1 MNLPEIRCIYTYMDA
16 NAEFAECLACSCFAA
31 RRTARTI
38 TQHYEKHLRTTG
50 LTVTQFT
57 LLAMLSLA
65 GPQPVSR
72 FADLLGLER
81 TTLTRNLRQLRAR
94 GWVTESATGDRR
106 VRLLKITKRGAT
118 AARGALPHWR
128 EAQKSI
134 ALLLGAD
141 TIRALAATSKA
152 AVESGPGRS

>member
-1 MNLPEIRCIYTYMDA
+1 MKT
-16 NAEFAECLACSCFAA
+16 NAEFAECLSCSCFAA

-38 TQHYEKHLRTTG
+38 TQHYEQCMKPTG

-65 GPQPVSR
+65 GPQPLSR
-72 FADLLGLER
+72 FAGLLSLER

-106 VRLLKITKRGAT
+106 VRLLAITKRGAA
-118 AARGALPHWR
+118 AARAALPHWR

-134 ALLLGAD
+134 ARRLGAD
-141 TIRALAATSKA
+141 TIKALASASQA
-152 AVESGPGRS
+152 AAESAPDR

>member
-1 MNLPEIRCIYTYMDA
+1 MDA
-16 NAEFAECLACSCFAA
+16 KTEFAECLACSCFAA

-38 TQHYEKHLRTTG
+38 TQHYEECMKPTG

-65 GPQPVSR
+65 GPEPLSR
-72 FADLLGLER
+72 FAGLLGLER

-106 VRLLKITKRGAT
+106 VRLLAITRRGTT
-118 AARGALPHWR
+118 AARAALPHWR

-134 ALLLGAD
+134 ARRLGAD
-141 TIRALAATSKA
+141 TIRALASASQA
-152 AVESGPGRS
+152 AAESAPDRS